1 MTSLPAQKLGLR
13 DRGVIRPGA
22 WADLVVFDPD
32 KVTDVATYA
41 NPERYPKGIEYV
53 FVNGVLTINKGKHT
67 GALAG
72 KVLKHS

>member
-22 WADLVVFDPD
+22 WADLAVFNPETVIDA
-32 KVTDVATYA
+32 ATYA
-41 NPERYPKGIEYV
+41 DPKQYPKGIEYV
-53 FVNGVLTINKGKHT
+53 IVNGLLTVSRGKHT
-67 GALAG
+67 GAKAG